1 MGEDI
6 CISTTGSNERCATE
20 GARLYPLGT
29 LGIATHK
36 AYPLG
41 VTRVNTCGNYRNT
54 SP

>member
-41 VTRVNTCGNYRNT
+41 VPG
-54 SP
+54 